1 MAYINHDVSTMAM
14 PSGMNRMG
22 QFPLDMSSVFY
33 SESELRTYATSGAIA
48 YVGQIVSLVDETNK
62 KVTVYSIQNTDGLL
76 KEVGTVP
83 VGASNGAISVTAE
96 GAISVLVD
104 GTTIKIVDNKLVASL
119 PEVDDKSIAS
129 IDGKISMYDF
139 GVAYYEYVPEV
150 KDENGE
156 VTKEACYTK
165 VTVSE
170 SKPWKAGLE
179 PKVVTEEGKLV
190 IGWFEPNPT
199 TIEGVNDQVTAV
211 QGTVADLELSVGT
224 PSAED
229 QEATGLYKEVEDV
242 QADVEEL
249 ADSVGTSEDA
259 LGDNVNTLWANVND
273 HSDRIEAL
281 ETKEDKD
288 TKYTAKADDKVLKL
302 TGTEFSTELSLVY
315 NNQRISL
322 TGIDGEEIAGFDASA
337 FVEDGVLNNV
347 SYDAE
352 NNKLIFIWN
361 IIEST
366 DEDGTIHYKTIEV
379 PVGDLVDTYTAGNG
393 LELSADNK
401 FSIKVASGSDDG
413 LDYDSLVISEK
424 GAKVNRLYV
433 EQIAN
438 MSIAAH
444 AANTLQPKFDAKAD
458 VSSVYTKTEADNLLN
473 AKANAS
479 EVYTKTEANNLLNA
493 KANSADVYT
502 KTAADGLLDAKADKA
517 TVEATYA
524 TKEALKATDDVAKD
538 AQSRVDIVEG
548 KIDEITSVGG
558 EPNVVEKIKVNGV
571 TLEVEKDAEGKS
583 TKAVNIVMPTKVSDL
598 EDDKT
603 YDSRIT
609 AAQAK
614 ADEGVAAAG
623 TAQAAAEAA
632 QNAASV
638 ADSKAVKNA
647 EDIKALQEADTA
659 ANAKIQALEV
669 ATAGLPNLSA
679 TVTQHGTDIA
689 NLKAKDQAH
698 DKDVADLKT
707 STGNNATAIT
717 NLQTAVAN
725 VYTKTEADGKF
736 VAKEEGKS
744 LIATSEIE
752 RLAGLKNYDDSAVKA
767 LIQGNTDAITNITK
781 DNGVIDTKV
790 AAEAAIARAA
800 EGANANA
807 IAAIYKVDGETK
819 SGVLVSEITRV
830 EGLISAEKSRAEG
843 VEADH
848 EDRIAE
854 MEKFWE
860 AADDPEGT
868 IDKLAEIVA
877 YIAEDKTG
885 ALDMAADIQQN
896 ADAIAAINDNKTG
909 ILANAKT
916 YTNDEIAKLTNA
928 DTGILAQAKGYTDSE
943 IAKLTNESTGILA
956 LAKAYSD
963 ANLATAKKYTDD
975 SIAALKVKDV
985 DNNTLQ
991 LDENGVASVKAVSTD
1006 LLAQGKVELIFSA
1019 GNASGY
1025 NTQA

>member
-129 IDGKISMYDF
+129 IDGKISMHDF

-156 VTKEACYTK
+156 VTKEASYAK
-165 VTVSE
+165 VAVSE

-224 PSAED
+224 PSAEG

-315 NNQRISL
+315 NNKRISL
-322 TGIDGEEIAGFDASA
+322 TGINGEEIAGFDASA

-352 NNKLIFIWN
+352 NNKLIFVWN

-379 PVGDLVDTYTAGNG
+379 PVGDLVDTYTAGQGISIENNVIAVKRNPDS
-393 LELSADNK
+393 EDFLSFDPALGM
-401 FSIKVASGSDDG
+401 SIVGVQDAIDAAKQEAIDAAAEAAKK
-413 LDYDSLVISEK
+413 YDS
-424 GAKVNRLYV
+424 
-433 EQIAN
+433 
-438 MSIAAH
+438 
-444 AANTLQPKFDAKAD
+444 KAEA
-458 VSSVYTKTEADNLLN
+458 SAVYTKTEADNLLN
-473 AKANAS
+473 AKANS
-479 EVYTKTEANNLLNA
+479 VDVYTKTEADNLLNA

-502 KTAADGLLDAKADKA
+502 KTAADTLLDAKADKA

-614 ADEGVAAAG
+614 ANEGVAAAG
-623 TAQAAAEAA
+623 AAQAAAEAA
-632 QNAASV
+632 QNAADV
-638 ADSKAVKNA
+638 ADGKAVKNA
-647 EDIKALQEADTA
+647 EDIKALQDAGTTA
-659 ANAKIQALEV
+659 NGKIQALENTVNNTTSGV
-669 ATAGLPNLSA
+669 AANYAAVVKNAG
-679 TVTQHGTDIA
+679 DIA
-689 NLKAKDQAH
+689 TLNAKDKTH
-698 DKDVADLKT
+698 DEDIAGLKT

-725 VYTKTEADGKF
+725 VYTKTEVDGKF

-752 RLAGLKNYDDSAVKA
+752 RLAGLKNYDDSDVKA

-800 EGANANA
+800 EKANADA

-843 VEADH
+843 VEANH
-848 EDRIAE
+848 EGRIAE
-854 MEKFWE
+854 MENFWK
-860 AADDPEGT
+860 AADDPAGT
-868 IDKLAEIVA
+868 IDKLAEIVD
-877 YIAEDKTG
+877 YIAKDTTG
-885 ALDMAADIQQN
+885 ALDMAKDIEEN
-896 ADAIAAINDNKTG
+896 AKAIAAINNETTG
-909 ILANAKT
+909 IEAKAKG
-916 YTNDEIAKLTNA
+916 YTDSEIAKLTNA
-928 DTGILAQAKGYTDSE
+928 DTGILAQAKTYTNDE

-956 LAKAYSD
+956 LAKAHSD

-985 DNNTLQ
+985 DNKTLQ

-1006 LLAQGKVELIFSA
+1006 LLTQGAVDLIFSA

-1025 NTQA
+1025 NTTT

>member
-129 IDGKISMYDF
+129 IDGKISMHDF

-156 VTKEACYTK
+156 VTKEASYAK
-165 VTVSE
+165 VAVSE

-224 PSAED
+224 PSAEG

-379 PVGDLVDTYTAGNG
+379 PVGDLVDTYTAGQGISIENNVISVKRNPDSEDFLSFDPG
-393 LELSADNK
+393 LGMSIVGVQDAIDTAKQEAIDAAAEAAKKYDSKAEAADVYTKTEANNLLSAK
-401 FSIKVASGSDDG
+401 
-413 LDYDSLVISEK
+413 
-424 GAKVNRLYV
+424 
-433 EQIAN
+433 AN
-438 MSIAAH
+438 S
-444 AANTLQPKFDAKAD
+444 AD
-458 VSSVYTKTEADNLLN
+458 VYTKTEAD
-473 AKANAS
+473 
-479 EVYTKTEANNLLNA
+479 NLLNA

-502 KTAADGLLDAKADKA
+502 KTAADGLLDAKADKT

-538 AQSRVDIVEG
+538 AQSRVGIVEG

-583 TKAVNIVMPTKVSDL
+583 TKTVNIAMPTKVSDL

-623 TAQAAAEAA
+623 TAQAAADKA
-632 QNAASV
+632 QNAADV

-647 EDIKALQEADTA
+647 EDITALKQADATA
-659 ANAKIQALEV
+659 NGKIQALENTVNNTTSGV
-669 ATAGLPNLSA
+669 AANYAAVVKNAG
-679 TVTQHGTDIA
+679 DIA
-689 NLKAKDQAH
+689 TLNAKDKTH
-698 DKDVADLKT
+698 DEDIAGLKT

-800 EGANANA
+800 EEANANA

-848 EDRIAE
+848 EGRIAE

-877 YIAEDKTG
+877 YIADDKTG
-885 ALDMAADIQQN
+885 ALDMAADIKEN
-896 ADAIAAINDNKTG
+896 ADAIAAINDDKTG

-928 DTGILAQAKGYTDSE
+928 DTGILAQAKAYSDGNLAA
-943 IAKLTNESTGILA
+943 AKSYSDGNLA
-956 LAKAYSD
+956 TAKAYSD
-963 ANLATAKKYTDD
+963 ANLAITKKYTDD

-991 LDENGVASVKAVSTD
+991 LDENGVASVKAISTD

>member
-1 MAYINHDVSTMAM
+1 MAYINKDVSTMAM

-33 SESELRTYATSGAIA
+33 SEAELRTYATSGAIA

-83 VGASNGAISVTAE
+83 VGASNGAISVSAE

-119 PEVDDKSIAS
+119 PECDGKSIES
-129 IDGKISMYDF
+129 INDKISMHDF

-156 VTKEACYTK
+156 VTKEASYAK

-179 PKVVTEEGKLV
+179 PKVVTEDGKLV

-211 QGTVADLELSVGT
+211 QGTVADLEQSVGA
-224 PSAED
+224 PSAEGSP
-229 QEATGLYKEVEDV
+229 ATGLYKEVEDV

-249 ADSVGTSEDA
+249 TDTVGSAEDSLSED
-259 LGDNVNTLWANVND
+259 VNTLWANVND
-273 HSDRIEAL
+273 HTGRIEAL
-281 ETKEDKD
+281 EDKEDKD
-288 TKYTAKADDKVLKL
+288 TTYTAKADDKVLKL
-302 TGTEFSTELSLVY
+302 TGTEFSTELNLVY
-315 NNQRISL
+315 NNNRISL
-322 TGIDGEEIAGFDASA
+322 TGINGEEIAGFDASA

-347 SYDAE
+347 TYDAE
-352 NNKLIFIWN
+352 NDKLIFVWN

-379 PVGDLVDTYTAGNG
+379 NVKDLVDVYTAGNG
-393 LELSADNK
+393 LDLTDNK
-401 FSIKVASGSDDG
+401 FSVKIAEGSEAFLSVDANGLKLSGVQSAIDTAKQGAIDAAAEAAKK
-413 LDYDSLVISEK
+413 YDSKAE
-424 GAKVNRLYV
+424 
-433 EQIAN
+433 
-438 MSIAAH
+438 AA
-444 AANTLQPKFDAKAD
+444 D
-458 VSSVYTKTEADNLLN
+458 
-473 AKANAS
+473 
-479 EVYTKTEANNLLNA
+479 VYTKTEANNLLNA

-502 KTAADGLLDAKADKA
+502 KTEADNLLNAKANSADVYTKTAADTLLDAKADKA

-538 AQSRVDIVEG
+538 AQSRVGIVEG

-632 QNAASV
+632 QNAAEV
-638 ADSKAVKNA
+638 ADGKAVTNA
-647 EDIKALQEADTA
+647 NAIKALQEADTT
-659 ANAKIQALEV
+659 ANGKIQTLETAVNNEESGLAATYAKAVQNAADV
-669 ATAGLPNLSA
+669 ATL
-679 TVTQHGTDIA
+679 V
-689 NLKAKDQAH
+689 AKDKTH
-698 DKDVADLKT
+698 DEDISGLKT
-707 STGNNATAIT
+707 ATSNNGTAIT
-717 NLQTAVAN
+717 NLQTAVSN

-736 VAKEEGKS
+736 VAKETGKS
-744 LIATSEIE
+744 LISDTEIA
-752 RLAGLKNYDDSAVKA
+752 RLAEVNNYDDSAVRT
-767 LIQGNTDAITNITK
+767 LIGNNATAIENIIK
-781 DNGVIDTKV
+781 EGGAIDTAV

-800 EGANANA
+800 EKKNADD
-807 IAAIYKVDGETK
+807 IAAINALLNTVDSEDSITSLKELAIWVEEHGEDAAEMTK
-819 SGVLVSEITRV
+819 SITANT
-830 EGLISAEKSRAEG
+830 E
-843 VEADH
+843 
-848 EDRIAE
+848 
-854 MEKFWE
+854 
-860 AADDPEGT
+860 
-868 IDKLAEIVA
+868 
-877 YIAEDKTG
+877 
-885 ALDMAADIQQN
+885 
-896 ADAIAAINDNKTG
+896 AIAAIN
-909 ILANAKT
+909 NA
-916 YTNDEIAKLTNA
+916 E
-928 DTGILAQAKGYTDSE
+928 
-943 IAKLTNESTGILA
+943 TGILA
-956 LAKAYSD
+956 LAKAHSD
-963 ANLATAKKYTDD
+963 ANLATAKKYSDD
-975 SIAALKVKDV
+975 SIVNYLVKNV
-985 DNNTLQ
+985 DGTSLQ
-991 LDENGVASVKAVSTD
+991 LNENGVASVKSISTD
-1006 LLAQGKVELIFSA
+1006 LLVQGEKELVLFA
-1019 GNASGY
+1019 GNANGY
-1025 NTQA
+1025 TV